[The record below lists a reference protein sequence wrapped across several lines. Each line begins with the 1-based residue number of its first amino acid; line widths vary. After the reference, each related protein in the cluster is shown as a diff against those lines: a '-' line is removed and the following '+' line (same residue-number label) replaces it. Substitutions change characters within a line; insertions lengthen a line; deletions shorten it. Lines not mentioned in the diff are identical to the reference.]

1 MGLGVTLQVWET
13 DTDGDGVVSEMPHVG
28 HKTFFFFF
36 GFYFKRLLQCL
47 LSEYTTT
54 KMPSLTLWL

>member
-36 GFYFKRLLQCL
+36 FWFLF
-47 LSEYTTT
+47 
-54 KMPSLTLWL
+54 

>member
-36 GFYFKRLLQCL
+36 LVFILSDSSNAYFLNIQQQRCL
-47 LSEYTTT
+47 
-54 KMPSLTLWL
+54 P